1 MSPAAQRSVPD
12 SHRASCDNTRYGL
25 FNAVIST
32 GLDLRFEPLLLL
44 ARDGDDHGAI
54 LSPFPRLPNPLE
66 LLLVLDAALDIV
78 PRTLTHAD
86 DVVLAHLAHRL
97 GRRAEDHRAVGEA
110 LVLDDDG
117 AGADQ
122 AILADHRVVQ
132 HHGLD
137 ADQAAVADRA
147 AMQHHLVAHR
157 HALAERERRPE
168 VGVQHAILLD
178 VGIVADHDR
187 LVVAAHHGA
196 GHDGHPLAQ
205 GHRADDRR
213 LRGDVAGG
221 GDDRHLVAQLIDGH
235 LAPFRLRKPALTFT

>member
-1 MSPAAQRSVPD
+1 MQAFRDDTGYS
-12 SHRASCDNTRYGL
+12 L

-44 ARDGDDHGAI
+44 AGEVDGHDPI
-54 LSPFPRLPNPLE
+54 LPLFPRLPNALE
-66 LLLVLDAALDIV
+66 VLLVLDAALDIV
-78 PRTLTHAD
+78 LRTLTHAGR
-86 DVVLAHLAHRL
+86 VVLAHLAHGL
-97 GRRAEDHRAVGEA
+97 GRRAEDHRAVREA

-122 AILADHRVVQ
+122 AILADHRVVE

-168 VGVQHAILLD
+168 
-178 VGIVADHDR
+178 
-187 LVVAAHHGA
+187 
-196 GHDGHPLAQ
+196 
-205 GHRADDRR
+205 
-213 LRGDVAGG
+213 
-221 GDDRHLVAQLIDGH
+221 
-235 LAPFRLRKPALTFT
+235 